1 MEEGRMPKVR
11 HTANAYRPRS
21 RVYRKEQP
29 AYIRA
34 FPQRLYRMVEA
45 MQHEI
50 INALSSSADPWFE
63 DEENRRIVRSGIN
76 SLEAGGGKI
85 YTSAELKQRLGQ

>member
-1 MEEGRMPKVR
+1 
-11 HTANAYRPRS
+11 
-21 RVYRKEQP
+21 
-29 AYIRA
+29 
-34 FPQRLYRMVEA
+34 MVEA

-50 INALSSSADPWFE
+50 INALSSSADPWLE